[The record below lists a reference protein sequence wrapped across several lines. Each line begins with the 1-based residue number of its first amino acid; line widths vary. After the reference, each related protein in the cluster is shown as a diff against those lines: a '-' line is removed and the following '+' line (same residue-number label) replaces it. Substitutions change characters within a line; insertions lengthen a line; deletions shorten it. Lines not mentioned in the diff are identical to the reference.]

1 MNGIIDSNPEL
12 NNYRDLPFS
21 IIDFFAGEL
30 SPLGEDG
37 MQFDKYPALQTT
49 VIVADPTGI
58 FNTTLHFSTPAVYDD
73 KSRVIKYHNF
83 AHFSPYAGYDLTI
96 SYYK

>member
-1 MNGIIDSNPEL
+1 
-12 NNYRDLPFS
+12 
-21 IIDFFAGEL
+21 
-30 SPLGEDG
+30 
-37 MQFDKYPALQTT
+37 
-49 VIVADPTGI
+49 
-58 FNTTLHFSTPAVYDD
+58 VYDD